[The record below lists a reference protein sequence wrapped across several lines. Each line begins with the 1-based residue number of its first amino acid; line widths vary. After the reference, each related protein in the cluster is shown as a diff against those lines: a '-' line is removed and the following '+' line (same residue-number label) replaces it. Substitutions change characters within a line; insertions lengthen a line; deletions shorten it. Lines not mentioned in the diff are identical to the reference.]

1 MLHEPSER
9 AGGIVAGLITE
20 YGQNSV
26 NVGLRYLGHIG
37 EVRDYIVRRHN
48 GNSGAELVD
57 GYITLKEAAE
67 DYGIGVDV
75 VFLIF
80 LDALGSFAQGIEAV
94 FHAHCCSVLVSVGI
108 KLFRSM

>member
-1 MLHEPSER
+1 M
-9 AGGIVAGLITE
+9 AGLITE
-20 YGQNSV
+20 YGQNAV
-26 NVGLRYLGHIG
+26 HVGLGYIGHVG
-37 EVRDYIVRRHN
+37 EGRDYIVRRHN

-57 GYITLKEAAE
+57 GYISLEEAAE
-67 DYGIGVDV
+67 DYGIWVDGV
-75 VFLIF
+75 FFIF